1 MSIASETSH
10 QPGRA
15 FTLVEVLIVCLIVAL
30 LAALA
35 FRLASSAKGAAKRTT
50 CIAQLR
56 QIGLAV
62 SMYEM
67 DNGAEPKSLLQV
79 APQIGNKQLFICPE
93 DPVGGFATICDT
105 DQPATATTYETMLT
119 WADDL
124 TYKKAIEK
132 LDPNHGIVV
141 CRVHGEH
148 TADYPRAMR
157 NLCAGG
163 RSMMYQGALNRL
175 RKDGSVQLA
184 HYSLQIPSLIPP
196 HRIVN
201 GLSAWSL
208 YTDVPE
214 PWRLLI
220 KK

>member
-1 MSIASETSH
+1 MSITVKPSNKLA
-10 QPGRA
+10 RA

-30 LAALA
+30 LAALV
-35 FRLASSAKGAAKRTT
+35 FRVVGSAKGAAKRTT
-50 CIAQLR
+50 CVEQLR
-56 QIGLAV
+56 QIGMAV
-62 SMYEM
+62 SMYET
-67 DNGAEPKSLLQV
+67 DNGAEPKSLQQV
-79 APQIGNKQLFICPE
+79 AAQIGTKELFLCPD
-93 DPVGGFATICDT
+93 DPVGGFATRCDT
-105 DQPATATTYETMLT
+105 NHPPTATTYETMLT

-124 TYKKAIEK
+124 TYKKALEK

-148 TADYPRAMR
+148 TVDYAKAMR
-157 NLCAGG
+157 NLCAGW
-163 RSMMYQGALNRL
+163 RAIMYQGALNRL

-196 HRIVN
+196 HRIVT
-201 GLSAWSL
+201 GLSVWSL